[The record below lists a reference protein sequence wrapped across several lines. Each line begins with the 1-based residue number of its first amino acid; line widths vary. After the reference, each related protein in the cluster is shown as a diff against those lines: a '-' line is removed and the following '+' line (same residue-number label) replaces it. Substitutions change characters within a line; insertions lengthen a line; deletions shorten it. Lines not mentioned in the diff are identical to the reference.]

1 MKNNMDNVFKILY
14 GIDIVLDVIAI
25 IVCFNTDNVVLR
37 LVSLLIVVVAIVLLI
52 VTDKIKDYIETL
64 NLYIAWRNEREI
76 RELQH
81 LRNALRRYWD
91 GLVANKDK

>member
-91 GLVANKDK
+91 DCVAKKDK

>member
-64 NLYIAWRNEREI
+64 NLYIAWQNEREI

-91 GLVANKDK
+91 DGVANKDK

>member
-64 NLYIAWRNEREI
+64 NLYI
-76 RELQH
+76 
-81 LRNALRRYWD
+81 
-91 GLVANKDK
+91 

>member
-81 LRNALRRYWD
+81 LINALRRYWD
-91 GLVANKDK
+91 DWVANKDK

>member
-37 LVSLLIVVVAIVLLI
+37 LVSLLIVVV
-52 VTDKIKDYIETL
+52 TDKIKDYIETL

-91 GLVANKDK
+91 DWVANKDK

>member
-91 GLVANKDK
+91 D

>member
-37 LVSLLIVVVAIVLLI
+37 LVSLLIVVVDIVLLI

-64 NLYIAWRNEREI
+64 NLYIAWQNEREI

-91 GLVANKDK
+91 DGVANKDK

>member
-91 GLVANKDK
+91 DSVANKDK

>member
-1 MKNNMDNVFKILY
+1 MDNVFKILY

-81 LRNALRRYWD
+81 LRNALRRYRDDW
-91 GLVANKDK
+91 VANKDK

>member
-37 LVSLLIVVVAIVLLI
+37 LVSLLIVIVAIVLLN

-91 GLVANKDK
+91 DWVANKDK

>member
-52 VTDKIKDYIETL
+52 VTDRIKDYIETL
-64 NLYIAWRNEREI
+64 NLYIAWQNEREI

-91 GLVANKDK
+91 DGVANKDK

>member
-91 GLVANKDK
+91 DLVANKDK